1 MHGAKIFAKLD
12 MKEAYTQIVLEENSR
27 NITSFNTH
35 EGVYRNKRL
44 VYGINNA
51 FEIFQ
56 KTMEQSFGE
65 IRGVKLI
72 SDDISFSQKIKKN
85 YYRDFV

>member
-1 MHGAKIFAKLD
+1 M
-12 MKEAYTQIVLEENSR
+12 
-27 NITSFNTH
+27 
-35 EGVYRNKRL
+35 YRNKRL

-72 SDDISFSQKIKKN
+72 SDDIIIFAKDKEELLQRLRIIFIESTLAWS
-85 YYRDFV
+85 